1 MRTTRTVAGTVAAIG
16 AVIVLAA
23 GCGSRPS
30 PGTSPDPGRGTV
42 VGKRSNPGHWES
54 KKTCA
59 RKVAGKCRQWKT
71 SQKWDDTDYEL
82 LVRSGDS
89 EDWVEVGA
97 DTYESTQ
104 VGGRWPK

>member
-1 MRTTRTVAGTVAAIG
+1 MRTTRTTAGTVAVLAAIT
-16 AVIVLAA
+16 VLAA
-23 GCGSRPS
+23 GCGSQ
-30 PGTSPDPGRGTV
+30 PDPETGTV
-42 VGKRSNPGHWES
+42 VDKRSKPGHYET

-59 RKVAGKCRQWKT
+59 RKVGRKCRKWKT
-71 SQKWDDTDYEL
+71 TQKWDDANYEL

-104 VGGRWPK
+104 VGGRWPR